1 MLIIQSNEIG
11 GKFMRSPKTEKFVQ
25 FLKHN
30 IYYIVM
36 AICIVAII
44 AMITVA
50 LVLTIPSD
58 GNHDGGLIIDNGDNT
73 VVGGEPEVPDVS
85 NPDPDVPDTP
95 TVTDPVEEG
104 MVFVSPVSGGSVIKP
119 YSIDMPIWNSTLK
132 KHQSHDGIDFAAAEG
147 TAVVA
152 VYDGVVE
159 KVEYD
164 ILWGNQVTILHKDD
178 VRTVYRS
185 LANVDVKVGDEV
197 KQGDRIAEVSTS
209 AGKEQLDGAHVHFS
223 VTEAGKYVDP
233 NTYFGDGNK

>member
-1 MLIIQSNEIG
+1 
-11 GKFMRSPKTEKFVQ
+11 MRSPRTEKFVQ

-30 IYYIVM
+30 VYYIVM
-36 AICIVAII
+36 AVCIVAII

-58 GNHDGGLIIDNGDNT
+58 SGSNNGLIIDNGDNT
-73 VVGGEPEVPDVS
+73 TVGGGDTEAPDVG
-85 NPDPDVPDTP
+85 NQEPVVPDTP
-95 TVTDPVEEG
+95 TVVDPIDEG
-104 MVFVSPVSGGSVIKP
+104 IIFISPVSGGSVIKP

-178 VRTVYRS
+178 VRTIYRS
-185 LANVDVKVGDEV
+185 LANVAVNVGDEV
-197 KQGDRIAEVSTS
+197 KQGDSIGEVSIS

-223 VTEAGKYVDP
+223 VTEAGNSVDP

>member
-1 MLIIQSNEIG
+1 
-11 GKFMRSPKTEKFVQ
+11 MRSPKTEKFVQ

-30 IYYIVM
+30 VYYIVM
-36 AICIVAII
+36 AVCIVAII

-50 LVLTIPSD
+50 LVLTIPQDSE
-58 GNHDGGLIIDNGDNT
+58 NNGGLIIGNGDVT
-73 VVGGEPEVPDVS
+73 GGDVQTPDVG
-85 NPDPDVPDTP
+85 NQEPVVPDTP
-95 TVTDPVEEG
+95 TVVDPVDEG

-119 YSIDMPIWNSTLK
+119 YSIDMPIWNETLK
-132 KHQSHDGIDFAAAEG
+132 KHQAHDGIDFSAAEG

-152 VYDGVVE
+152 VFDGVVE

-185 LANVDVKVGDEV
+185 LANVDVKAGDEV
-197 KQGDRIAEVSTS
+197 KQGARIGDVSTS

-233 NTYFGDGNK
+233 NAYFGDGNK

>member
-1 MLIIQSNEIG
+1 
-11 GKFMRSPKTEKFVQ
+11 MRSPKTEKFVQ

-30 IYYIVM
+30 VYYIVM

-50 LVLTIPSD
+50 LVLTIPQDSE
-58 GNHDGGLIIDNGDNT
+58 NNGGLIIDNGDVTGGDVQTPN
-73 VVGGEPEVPDVS
+73 VGNQEPV
-85 NPDPDVPDTP
+85 VPDTP
-95 TVTDPVEEG
+95 TVVDPVDEG
-104 MVFVSPVSGGSVIKP
+104 MVFVSPVSGGSVIKS
-119 YSIDMPIWNSTLK
+119 YSIDMPIWNETLK
-132 KHQSHDGIDFAAAEG
+132 KHQAHDGIDFAAAEG

-185 LANVDVKVGDEV
+185 LANVDVKAGDEV
-197 KQGDRIAEVSTS
+197 KQGARIADVSTS

-223 VTEAGKYVDP
+223 VTEAGNYVDP
-233 NTYFGDGNK
+233 NAYFGDGNK

>member
-1 MLIIQSNEIG
+1 
-11 GKFMRSPKTEKFVQ
+11 MRSPRTEKFVQ

-30 IYYIVM
+30 VYYIVM

-58 GNHDGGLIIDNGDNT
+58 SGNNGGLIIDNGDNT
-73 VVGGEPEVPDVS
+73 TVGGDNEIPDVG
-85 NPDPDVPDTP
+85 NPEPVVPDTP
-95 TVTDPVEEG
+95 TVVDPVDEG
-104 MVFVSPVSGGSVIKP
+104 IIFISPVSGGSVIKP

-147 TAVVA
+147 TEVVA

-185 LANVDVKVGDEV
+185 LANVAVNVGDEV
-197 KQGDRIAEVSTS
+197 KQGARIGEVSIS
-209 AGKEQLDGAHVHFS
+209 AGKEQLDGAHVHFT
-223 VTEAGKYVDP
+223 VTEAGNPVDP